1 MIKENEKRKTKAK
14 HSFGLQKARA
24 PRFRRREPRGRE
36 GRRRRRRSP
45 KIKVWLSLNQM
56 SFDV

>member
-1 MIKENEKRKTKAK
+1 MIKENEKKKNK
-14 HSFGLQKARA
+14 SQISFGLLGLHG
-24 PRFRRREPRGRE
+24 FRRREPRGRE
-36 GRRRRRRSP
+36 GRRRRRKSH

>member
-1 MIKENEKRKTKAK
+1 MIKENEKKKNK
-14 HSFGLQKARA
+14 SQISFGLLGLHG
-24 PRFRRREPRGRE
+24 FRRREPRGRE
-36 GRRRRRRSP
+36 GRRRRRSH